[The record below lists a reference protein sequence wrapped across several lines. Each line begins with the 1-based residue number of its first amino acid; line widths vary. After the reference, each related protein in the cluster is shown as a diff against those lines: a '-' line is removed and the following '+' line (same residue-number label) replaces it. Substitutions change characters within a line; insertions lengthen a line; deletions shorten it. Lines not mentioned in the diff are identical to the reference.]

1 MAADSYHSTHSIAV
15 PGGWIYWGDF
25 PGAILVSD
33 PAVWRSEATRGLSAV
48 LAELQSLRKDIAT
61 MSETLDDQINAIIT
75 KLQADTDQITAQIAA
90 EQAKIA
96 DLTAELQPGSTV
108 TQAQVDTLNA
118 VEARLSALATP
129 VVVTAP
135 DPPPAA

>member
-1 MAADSYHSTHSIAV
+1 M
-15 PGGWIYWGDF
+15 
-25 PGAILVSD
+25 
-33 PAVWRSEATRGLSAV
+33 SA
-48 LAELQSLRKDIAT
+48 S
-61 MSETLDDQINAIIT
+61 LDDQVNAIIA
-75 KLQADTDQITAQIAA
+75 KLQQDTDQITSQISA

-96 DLTAELQPGSTV
+96 DLTAQLQPGSTI
-108 TQAQVDTLNA
+108 TQQQVDTLSS